1 MNINLWVIASFILA
15 VAITGLGWRLLAMGL
30 RLVHAPVWMA
40 CLFALQTGA
49 LCVESWQTGMC
60 PVRGTA
66 ESLFFFSWALNLFY
80 LILGR
85 TYRISL
91 LGIYTAPAVAALV
104 LCSLLVGYGG
114 AELSAQGGF
123 WVTAHVAVIMMAYGA
138 GALSGIAGL
147 AFLLQDA
154 RLKRRLIL
162 GTGRQLPPIRTLE
175 TAMKRLNW
183 VTFTLLLIGGA
194 LSSVGHLTA
203 SVSKWSVV
211 ALLLVSYVFLL
222 IKVSGV
228 GVPGRSLAYWSI
240 GLFILSISV
249 YLVG

>member
-1 MNINLWVIASFILA
+1 MSGCLWVIASFILA
-15 VAITGLGWRLLAMGL
+15 LAITGLGWRLLVMGL
-30 RLVHAPVWMA
+30 RLAHAPVWMA
-40 CLFALQTGA
+40 CLFAMQTGA

-85 TYRISL
+85 SYRISL

-104 LCSLLVGYGG
+104 LCSLTVGYGG
-114 AELSAQGGF
+114 AEVSAQGGF

-138 GALSGIAGL
+138 GALGGIAGL

-154 RLKRRLIL
+154 RLKRRLIP

-183 VTFTLLLIGGA
+183 LTFTLLLIGGS
-194 LSSVGHLTA
+194 LSSLGHLSA
-203 SVSKWSVV
+203 SAAKLGVV
-211 ALLLVSYVFLL
+211 ALLLLSYVFLL
-222 IKVSGV
+222 IKVAGY
-228 GVPGRSLAYWSI
+228 GVPGRSLAYWSV

-249 YLVG
+249 YWVG